1 MNFPT
6 DAASRSDRHFCCCGR
21 CQHRVA
27 CYNERRGLLQTSV
40 AERGRGHRSDAS
52 AMSRLTLVKTAQDLG
67 FTLEEI
73 GALLRLNDGRH
84 CDAARLLVE
93 SKLQTV
99 RAERE
104 ALRKSDDA
112 LSQLIERRG
121 SARDIGLCPL
131 IAALS
136 A

>member
-1 MNFPT
+1 
-6 DAASRSDRHFCCCGR
+6 
-21 CQHRVA
+21 
-27 CYNERRGLLQTSV
+27 
-40 AERGRGHRSDAS
+40 
-52 AMSRLTLVKTAQDLG
+52 MSRLTSVKAAQDFG

-93 SKLQTV
+93 SKLRTV

-104 ALRKSDDA
+104 ALRKIDDA

-121 SARDIGLCPL
+121 FTRDIGLCPL

>member
-6 DAASRSDRHFCCCGR
+6 DAASRSDRHFCCFCR
-21 CQHRVA
+21 CQHRDA
-27 CYNERRGLLQTSV
+27 RYNERRGFLQTSV

-52 AMSRLTLVKTAQDLG
+52 ATSRLTSVKAAQDLC

-93 SKLQTV
+93 SKLRTV
-99 RAERE
+99 RAKCE

-112 LSQLIERRG
+112 LSQLIERRI
-121 SARDIGLCPL
+121 SARDVGLCPL

>member
-1 MNFPT
+1 
-6 DAASRSDRHFCCCGR
+6 
-21 CQHRVA
+21 
-27 CYNERRGLLQTSV
+27 
-40 AERGRGHRSDAS
+40 
-52 AMSRLTLVKTAQDLG
+52 MSRLTLVKTAQDLG

-93 SKLQTV
+93 SKLRTV
-99 RAERE
+99 RAKSE
-104 ALRKSDDA
+104 ALRKIDDA

-121 SARDIGLCPL
+121 SARDVGLCPL